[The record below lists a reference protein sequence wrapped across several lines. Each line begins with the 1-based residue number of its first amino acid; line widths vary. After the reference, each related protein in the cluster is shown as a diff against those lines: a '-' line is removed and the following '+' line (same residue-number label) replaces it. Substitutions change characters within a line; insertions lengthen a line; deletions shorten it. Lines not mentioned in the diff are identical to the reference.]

1 MKHGLSFIDLAIVLR
16 RRSRGEAD
24 RVVTVLTKRHGKLQV
39 VAKGVRK
46 NGAKRGSHI
55 ELFNTVKAQVIE
67 GKAGLILGQTELVTE
82 RSGLKSDLK
91 LIRIGFSLVEVADRM
106 TPFAQSHPE
115 LFELLD
121 RALSSVSLDK
131 WSDEDRLTQVFAE
144 KVLKLTG
151 FGVPKGV
158 SDLHEYIEE
167 LVESRLRSQEV
178 FKE

>member
-1 MKHGLSFIDLAIVLR
+1 MRNSFIDLGIILR

-24 RVVTVLTKRHGKLQV
+24 RVVWLLTKRHGKLQA

-55 ELFNTVKAQVIE
+55 ELFNTVKVQVIE
-67 GKAGLILGQTELVTE
+67 GKAGFILGQTEMAVD

-91 LIRIGFSLVEVADRM
+91 LMRIAFSLVEVVDRM
-106 TPFAQSHPE
+106 TPVEAAQPE

-131 WSDEDRLTQVFAE
+131 WGDEDRLTQAFAE

-151 FGVPKGV
+151 FGIPKGIG
-158 SDLHEYIEE
+158 DLHLYIEE
-167 LVESRLRSQEV
+167 LVESRLRSQEILRD
-178 FKE
+178 